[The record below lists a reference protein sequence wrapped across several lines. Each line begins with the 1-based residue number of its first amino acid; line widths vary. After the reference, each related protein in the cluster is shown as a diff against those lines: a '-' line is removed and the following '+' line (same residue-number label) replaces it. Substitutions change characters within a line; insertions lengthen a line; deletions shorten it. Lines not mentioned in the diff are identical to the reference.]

1 MESAMEDLKLHIY
14 SRTET
19 GKGAAKR
26 LRREGNIPGV
36 YYYHGRE
43 SIPIYVSRQDFV
55 KLVHHGNITV
65 VDAIL
70 DDKEP
75 MQCII
80 RDTQIDP
87 TLRLLAHIDFMGV
100 KTGEKITVT
109 VPLQLKGQP
118 VGVRSSGGILNHILR
133 EIELYC
139 LPKDIPEFI
148 EIDVENLEIGD
159 SIDVSQI
166 SAGEYEILTEPERV
180 IAAVTAPRMEEE
192 EEEGEEEEALEP
204 EVIGK
209 ESEEEEEEEE

>member
-1 MESAMEDLKLHIY
+1 MDDFKLHIY

-26 LRREGNIPGV
+26 LRRKGNIPGV

-43 SIPIYVSRQDFV
+43 SRPIYVSRQDFI
-55 KLVHHGNITV
+55 KLVHQGNITV

-70 DDKEP
+70 DDKDP
-75 MQCII
+75 LQCII

-87 TLRLLAHIDFMGV
+87 TSRFLAHIDFMEV
-100 KTGEKITVT
+100 KTGEKISVT
-109 VPLQLKGQP
+109 VPVHLKGQP
-118 VGVRSSGGILNHILR
+118 VGVRSNGGILNHILR

-148 EIDVENLEIGD
+148 QVDVEELEIGD

-192 EEEGEEEEALEP
+192 EEEGEEEALEP
-204 EVIGK
+204 EIVGK
-209 ESEEEEEEEE
+209 ESEEEEEEKE